1 MKCDTKKIKNLEQQL
16 EKIELLKKAI
26 LAKVFRCE
34 LGINNHDEES
44 AENLL
49 KEILAEERKNN
60 DLYK

>member
-1 MKCDTKKIKNLEQQL
+1 MDCIMKCDTKKIKNLEQQL

-49 KEILAEERKNN
+49 KEILAEK
-60 DLYK
+60 